1 MNNKNSTPII
11 NNSESQYQELYASN
25 NDAGLFLFRYA
36 INVIVSQAQR
46 LNKGILI
53 LKIRHNFACIL
64 LSYGAIGA
72 MIVCFWMA
80 SVLPAA
86 SQDSAAPFNSL
97 QAKLAGEGFDPV
109 MLKNLFLNPD
119 VHFEPRTMSLFFM
132 HSEARVNYDQFLSQ
146 DSLQKARKYI
156 QDHISDLNAAEET
169 LGVAKEV
176 ITAIMLVETRL
187 GTYLGT
193 SSIMNTLSSLASMK
207 DPELREVVWNSIQE
221 DRRPI
226 KSAFEE
232 RANAKSAWAYQE
244 LKAYLKY
251 TGREKIDPTT
261 IHGSYAGAMGISQF
275 MPSNILAYGRDGNQD
290 GRIDLFNPSD
300 AIMSIANYLKNFGWK
315 PGISYEAAFDVVYHY
330 NHSKVYVTTILKIAD
345 QLKG

>member
-1 MNNKNSTPII
+1 MKLDYFCSVMIYI
-11 NNSESQYQELYASN
+11 HCF
-25 NDAGLFLFRYA
+25 AGTTT
-36 INVIVSQAQR
+36 Q
-46 LNKGILI
+46 KGILI
-53 LKIRHNFACIL
+53 LNQRHYLTRCYVFC
-64 LSYGAIGA
+64 GAVG
-72 MIVCFWMA
+72 VLTLCFWLS
-80 SVLPAA
+80 SVLSAA
-86 SQDSAAPFNSL
+86 SADSAAPFNTL
-97 QAKLAGEGFDPV
+97 QTRLAQEGFDPV
-109 MLKNLFLNPD
+109 MLKTLFQKPD
-119 VHFEPRTMSLFFM
+119 VHFEPRTVSLFFM

-146 DSLQKARKYI
+146 ESLQKARRYI
-156 QDHISDLNAAEET
+156 QDHYSDLNAAENA
-169 LGVAKEV
+169 LGVSKEV

-193 SSIMNTLSSLASMK
+193 NSILNTLSSLAALK

-221 DRRPI
+221 ERRPAR
-226 KSAFEE
+226 SAFEE
-232 RANAKSAWAYQE
+232 KANAKSAWGYQE

-251 TGREKIDPTT
+251 TGREKIDPAS
-261 IHGSYAGAMGISQF
+261 IYGSYAGAMGISQF

>member
-1 MNNKNSTPII
+1 MMLDYFRSIMIYIRLCFASST
-11 NNSESQYQELYASN
+11 
-25 NDAGLFLFRYA
+25 
-36 INVIVSQAQR
+36 AQ
-46 LNKGILI
+46 KGILI
-53 LKIRHNFACIL
+53 LNIRHHLTRNIYFRGTIGV
-64 LSYGAIGA
+64 LSI
-72 MIVCFWMA
+72 CFWML
-80 SVLPAA
+80 SVFPAISEDGTA
-86 SQDSAAPFNSL
+86 TFNTL
-97 QAKLAGEGFDPV
+97 QTRLAQEGFDPI
-109 MLKNLFLNPD
+109 MLKTLFQKPD
-119 VHFEPRTMSLFFM
+119 VRFEPRTVSLFFM

-146 DSLQKARKYI
+146 ESLQKARKYI
-156 QDHISDLNAAEET
+156 QEHLSDLNAAEET
-169 LGVAKEV
+169 LGVSKEV

-193 SSIMNTLSSLASMK
+193 SSILNTLSSLAAMK
-207 DPELREVVWNSIQE
+207 ESSLREVVWNSIQE
-221 DRRPI
+221 DRRPDR
-226 KSAFEE
+226 SAFEE
-232 RANAKSAWAYQE
+232 KANAKSAWGYQE

-261 IHGSYAGAMGISQF
+261 IYGSYAGALGISQF

-300 AIMSIANYLKNFGWK
+300 AIMSIANYLKSFGWK

>member
-1 MNNKNSTPII
+1 MLDYFCSVMIYITLCFASTTT
-11 NNSESQYQELYASN
+11 Q
-25 NDAGLFLFRYA
+25 
-36 INVIVSQAQR
+36 
-46 LNKGILI
+46 KGILI
-53 LKIRHNFACIL
+53 LNIRHHFTRIL
-64 LSYGAIGA
+64 FFCGTIGA
-72 MIVCFWMA
+72 LTLCFWMF

-86 SQDSAAPFNSL
+86 SQDSTTSFNAL
-97 QAKLAGEGFDPV
+97 QTRLVQEGFDPV
-109 MLKNLFLNPD
+109 MLKTLFQKPD
-119 VHFEPRTMSLFFM
+119 VHFEPRTVSLFFM

-146 DSLQKARKYI
+146 ESLQKARKYI
-156 QDHISDLNAAEET
+156 QDHLLDLNAAEET
-169 LGVAKEV
+169 LGVNKEV

-193 SSIMNTLSSLASMK
+193 SSILNTLSSLAALK
-207 DPELREVVWNSIQE
+207 DSELREVVWNSIQE
-221 DRRPI
+221 DRRPDR
-226 KSAFEE
+226 SAFEE
-232 RANAKSAWAYQE
+232 KANAKSAWGYQE
-244 LKAYLKY
+244 LKAFLKY
-251 TGREKIDPTT
+251 TSREKIDPTT
-261 IHGSYAGAMGISQF
+261 IYGSYAGALGISQF

>member
-1 MNNKNSTPII
+1 M
-11 NNSESQYQELYASN
+11 
-25 NDAGLFLFRYA
+25 
-36 INVIVSQAQR
+36 
-46 LNKGILI
+46 
-53 LKIRHNFACIL
+53 KIRHHFTHFL
-64 LSYGAIGA
+64 LSCGAIGA
-72 MIVCFWMA
+72 MTLCFWIS

-86 SQDSAAPFNSL
+86 SEDSAAPFISL
-97 QAKLAGEGFDPV
+97 QARLAQEGFDPV
-109 MLKNLFLNPD
+109 MLKTLFQKPD

-146 DSLQKARKYI
+146 ESLQKARKYI
-156 QDHISDLNAAEET
+156 QDHLLDLDSAEKNF
-169 LGVAKEV
+169 GVNKEV

-193 SSIMNTLSSLASMK
+193 SSILNTLSSLAAMK
-207 DPELREVVWNSIQE
+207 ESGLRDVVWNSIQE
-221 DRRPI
+221 DRRPNR
-226 KSAFEE
+226 SAFEE
-232 RANAKSAWAYQE
+232 KADAKSAWAFQE

-261 IHGSYAGAMGISQF
+261 IFGSYAGAMGISQF

-300 AIMSIANYLKNFGWK
+300 AIASIANYLKSFGWK